1 MTNLTTRPEAV
12 TGSGEAPAPLSFG
25 RRLLW
30 LGPTG
35 VIVAVGLSVI
45 EWVVVRG
52 PGSRPPWLAALLALT
67 MTAPVVLARRW
78 PLLAASVVAVAA
90 VANWLLFPDL
100 VRCSGAVPAALYIAF
115 AVGARTRETGRGWG
129 GTVIGLVITS
139 AACWPSGGATP
150 RSTSTR
156 PSCPSASAWPWPAG
170 PPASAGRR
178 SRPGSAQSPVGRDR
192 RVIGHGVVGA
202 GAGAD
207 RHPRQTMHHR
217 RQQGEERAWPS
228 R

>member
-1 MTNLTTRPEAV
+1 MTNLTTRPEAD

-35 VIVAVGLSVI
+35 IIVAVGLSVI

-52 PGSRPPWLAALLALT
+52 PGVEASVPAALLALT

-100 VRCSGAVPAALYIAF
+100 VRCSGAVPAALFIAF
-115 AVGARTRETGRGWG
+115 AVGARSRETGRGWG
-129 GTVIGLVITS
+129 GTVIGLVITIGGLLAQWQGDAALNVDS
-139 AACWPSGGATP
+139 SFVPFGIGLALACWGAGIGWSLIAP
-150 RSTSTR
+150 RL
-156 PSCPSASAWPWPAG
+156 G
-170 PPASAGRR
+170 VGRR
-178 SRPGSAQSPVGRDR
+178 SVAT
-192 RVIGHGVVGA
+192 GA
-202 GAGAD
+202 
-207 RHPRQTMHHR
+207 
-217 RQQGEERAWPS
+217 
-228 R
+228 

>member
-52 PGSRPPWLAALLALT
+52 PGVEASVAAALLALT

-100 VRCSGAVPAALYIAF
+100 VRCSGAVPAALFIAF
-115 AVGARTRETGRGWG
+115 AVGARSRETGRGWG
-129 GTVIGLVITS
+129 GTVIGLVITIGGLLAQWQGDAALNVDS
-139 AACWPSGGATP
+139 SFVPFGIGLALACWGAGIGWSLIAP
-150 RSTSTR
+150 RL
-156 PSCPSASAWPWPAG
+156 G
-170 PPASAGRR
+170 VGRR
-178 SRPGSAQSPVGRDR
+178 SVAT
-192 RVIGHGVVGA
+192 GA
-202 GAGAD
+202 
-207 RHPRQTMHHR
+207 
-217 RQQGEERAWPS
+217 
-228 R
+228 

>member
-52 PGSRPPWLAALLALT
+52 PGVEASVAAALLALT

-100 VRCSGAVPAALYIAF
+100 VRCSGAVPAALFIAF
-115 AVGARTRETGRGWG
+115 AVGARSRETGRGWG
-129 GTVIGLVITS
+129 GTVIGLVITIGGLLAQWQGDAALNVDS
-139 AACWPSGGATP
+139 SFVPFGIGLALACWGAGIGWSLIAP
-150 RSTSTR
+150 RL
-156 PSCPSASAWPWPAG
+156 G
-170 PPASAGRR
+170 VGRR
-178 SRPGSAQSPVGRDR
+178 SVATG
-192 RVIGHGVVGA
+192 
-202 GAGAD
+202 
-207 RHPRQTMHHR
+207 T
-217 RQQGEERAWPS
+217 
-228 R
+228 

>member
-52 PGSRPPWLAALLALT
+52 PGVEASVAAALLALT

-100 VRCSGAVPAALYIAF
+100 VRCSGAVPAALFIAF
-115 AVGARTRETGRGWG
+115 AVGARSRETGRGWG
-129 GTVIGLVITS
+129 GTVIGLVITIGGLLAQWQGDAALNVDS
-139 AACWPSGGATP
+139 SFVPFGIGLALACWGAGIGWSLLAP
-150 RSTSTR
+150 RL
-156 PSCPSASAWPWPAG
+156 G
-170 PPASAGRR
+170 VGRR
-178 SRPGSAQSPVGRDR
+178 SVAT
-192 RVIGHGVVGA
+192 GA
-202 GAGAD
+202 
-207 RHPRQTMHHR
+207 
-217 RQQGEERAWPS
+217 
-228 R
+228 

>member
-35 VIVAVGLSVI
+35 IIVAVGLSVI

-52 PGSRPPWLAALLALT
+52 PGVEASVPAALLALT

-100 VRCSGAVPAALYIAF
+100 VRCSGAVPAALFIAF
-115 AVGARTRETGRGWG
+115 AVGARSRETGRGWG
-129 GTVIGLVITS
+129 GTVIGLVITIGGLLAQWQGDAALNVDS
-139 AACWPSGGATP
+139 SFVPFGIGLALACWGAGIGWSLIAP
-150 RSTSTR
+150 RL
-156 PSCPSASAWPWPAG
+156 G
-170 PPASAGRR
+170 VGRR
-178 SRPGSAQSPVGRDR
+178 SVAT
-192 RVIGHGVVGA
+192 GA
-202 GAGAD
+202 
-207 RHPRQTMHHR
+207 
-217 RQQGEERAWPS
+217 
-228 R
+228 